1 MTGCMHAWG
10 RWITT
15 PTCTMTERRAKS
27 PFRTPEAREKICRS
41 EGRWTGGMSEGGT
54 SEGGKERGGERA
66 RGGKSEGGT
75 RETVPVL
82 VRTSTR
88 EGVKWMYYA
97 VHISRARCCRDD
109 AGLRVSHIY
118 VVCAPPGGCGVR
130 RVECARPVGVPW
142 RGGRWPG
149 ARGGGGGPMP
159 VGGRR
164 PGARGGCAPG
174 RAAPRRTEA
183 RRGAARTSWGEM
195 PDAARALAAARARA
209 AALSRRAYEAATAGS
224 GGGASRHTSRGPRS
238 GATQCAV
245 ACGVGPG
252 RR

>member
-1 MTGCMHAWG
+1 MGMHARMGGSARGGDAATVTGCMHAWG

-88 EGVKWMYYA
+88 EDVKWMYYA

-130 RVECARPVGVPW
+130 RVECALSSSSEIYKPASMWHRMRSSQCRVCAACGGLRRGRAVVGGA
-142 RGGRWPG
+142 GGRGRRYAPRAAWRRRG
-149 ARGGGGGPMP
+149 AAGGERKASGQRRP
-159 VGGRR
+159 R
-164 PGARGGCAPG
+164 PGART
-174 RAAPRRTEA
+174 R
-183 RRGAARTSWGEM
+183 
-195 PDAARALAAARARA
+195 DA
-209 AALSRRAYEAATAGS
+209 
-224 GGGASRHTSRGPRS
+224 
-238 GATQCAV
+238 
-245 ACGVGPG
+245 
-252 RR
+252 